1 MCNKVENGAIILD
14 RIAKGMYLWY
24 IAKYLVALLK
34 EKGSENENLKVIFY
48 FTWEIR
54 VYRFQDS
61 TQLVLL

>member
-1 MCNKVENGAIILD
+1 MCKVENGAIILD

>member
-48 FTWEIR
+48 FTCEIR

-61 TQLVLL
+61 TQLVLF

>member
-54 VYRFQDS
+54 EYRFQDS

>member
-34 EKGSENENLKVIFY
+34 EKGSENENLKVIF
-48 FTWEIR
+48 T
-54 VYRFQDS
+54 
-61 TQLVLL
+61 LLGRYECIDFKTAHN

>member
-61 TQLVLL
+61 TQLVLF

>member
-24 IAKYLVALLK
+24 IAKYSVALLK